1 MALSQAALPARGLRK
16 AGRLFLGYLA
26 QFTVESRF
34 HRAEHILNPGYPG
47 RKGVRCYSTKFYTGR
62 LRLVGVGGRR
72 SPQKIFSALRASVL
86 SKKKEWGGGEAEPGP
101 LPWICHCSKKILD
114 SWILDCSLWI
124 LDSGFL
130 ELNSRFQSP
139 GLWIPEA
146 KISLIYMGRQESGLI
161 TNWFCTKSEHF
172 RRGLLR

>member
-16 AGRLFLGYLA
+16 AGRLFLGYVA

-62 LRLVGVGGRR
+62 QRLVGVGGRR

-86 SKKKEWGGGEAEPGP
+86 SKKKEGGGGGGAGAPPLDLPLLEANFGF
-101 LPWICHCSKKILD
+101 LD
-114 SWILDCSLWI
+114 S
-124 LDSGFL
+124 
-130 ELNSRFQSP
+130 
-139 GLWIPEA
+139 
-146 KISLIYMGRQESGLI
+146 
-161 TNWFCTKSEHF
+161 
-172 RRGLLR
+172 

>member
-1 MALSQAALPARGLRK
+1 MRSWVYIEKCSMALSQAALPARGLRK
-16 AGRLFLGYLA
+16 AGRLFLGYVA

-86 SKKKEWGGGEAEPGP
+86 SKKKEGGGGGGAGAPP
-101 LPWICHCSKKILD
+101 LDLPLLQENFGFLD
-114 SWILDCSLWI
+114 SWLFAV
-124 LDSGFL
+124 DSGFRIPWA
-130 ELNSRFQSP
+130 EFQIPTPRTVDSRSKNFPDLHGPAGVRSD
-139 GLWIPEA
+139 
-146 KISLIYMGRQESGLI
+146 Y
-161 TNWFCTKSEHF
+161 
-172 RRGLLR
+172 